1 MNKSQFWAMA
11 CDLKEHPENLPKYR
25 AIYRNVYPFSD
36 GIFKMLM
43 ANEGKP
49 ERTIKFLNAM
59 LGLTG
64 DKAITEFTLGVQE
77 QPGVLDNKTNIF
89 DIYGYNQAKEP
100 VVIEV
105 QQNFNTLFVDRLVY
119 YTARIVNNQVKKC
132 KSYELPHIYVL
143 SLLVDD
149 QFPLEAD
156 TYFHHCQVMR
166 NRKYPFKKI
175 DVFLVEMTKFFRM
188 DDRLLEENRK
198 AVRSIQEGARD
209 ERGIAQNVQEGTR
222 NEHGI
227 ARNAQKEV
235 RDMSPRA
242 EMLRLFRDVLEDKT
256 IDMEKAGKLLDE
268 DFVKDVDFRGYTD
281 ELLLLE
287 VDNMTDMLYEKQGSY
302 LQGKAE
308 GREEGRTEEREKIAA
323 EMAAKDA
330 SIAAKD
336 AEIQRLSELLASKG

>member
-1 MNKSQFWAMA
+1 MNRSQFWAMA
-11 CDLKEHPENLPKYR
+11 RDLKEHPENLPKYR
-25 AIYRNVYPFSD
+25 EIYRNVYPFSD

-43 ANEGKP
+43 ASEGKP

-64 DKAITEFTLGVQE
+64 NKAITKFTLGVQE

-89 DIYGYNQAKEP
+89 DIYGYNQANEP

-105 QQNFNTLFVDRLVY
+105 QQNFNTLFMDRLVY
-119 YTARIVNNQVKKC
+119 YTSRIVNNQVKKN

-149 QFPLEAD
+149 QFPLEPD
-156 TYFHHCQVMR
+156 TYFHQCQVMR

-175 DVFLVEMTKFFRM
+175 DVFLVEMSKFFRM
-188 DDRLLEENRK
+188 DDRLQEENRW
-198 AVRSIQEGARD
+198 EARD
-209 ERGIAQNVQEGTR
+209 V
-222 NEHGI
+222 
-227 ARNAQKEV
+227 
-235 RDMSPRA
+235 SPRA

-256 IDMEKAGKLLDE
+256 IDEEKAGNLLDE
-268 DFVKDVDFRGYTD
+268 DFAKDVSFVGYTD

-302 LQGKAE
+302 LQGK
-308 GREEGRTEEREKIAA
+308 EEGRNEGLSLGRDEEKREL
-323 EMAAKDA
+323 AKGFRD
-330 SIAAKD
+330 D
-336 AEIQRLSELLASKG
+336 GVPLEIISKRTGLTPEEIKAL

>member
-1 MNKSQFWAMA
+1 MNRSQFWAMA
-11 CDLKEHPENLPKYR
+11 RDLKEHPENLPKYR
-25 AIYRNVYPFSD
+25 EIYRNVYPFSD

-43 ANEGKP
+43 ASEGKP

-64 DKAITEFTLGVQE
+64 NKAITKFTLGVQE

-89 DIYGYNQAKEP
+89 DIYGYNQANEP

-105 QQNFNTLFVDRLVY
+105 QQNFNTLFMDRLVY
-119 YTARIVNNQVKKC
+119 YTSRIVNNQVKKN

-149 QFPLEAD
+149 QFPLEPD
-156 TYFHHCQVMR
+156 TYFHQCQVMR

-175 DVFLVEMTKFFRM
+175 DVFLVEMSKFFRM
-188 DDRLLEENRK
+188 DDRLQEENR
-198 AVRSIQEGARD
+198 REARD
-209 ERGIAQNVQEGTR
+209 V
-222 NEHGI
+222 
-227 ARNAQKEV
+227 
-235 RDMSPRA
+235 SPRA

-256 IDMEKAGKLLDE
+256 IDEEKAGNLLDE
-268 DFVKDVDFRGYTD
+268 DFAKDVSFVGYTD

-302 LQGKAE
+302 LQGK
-308 GREEGRTEEREKIAA
+308 EEGADAKNKELAKAFRDDGVPLEIISKRTGLTLE
-323 EMAAKDA
+323 
-330 SIAAKD
+330 
-336 AEIQRLSELLASKG
+336 EIQAL

>member
-1 MNKSQFWAMA
+1 MNRSQFWAMA
-11 CDLKEHPENLPKYR
+11 RDLKEHPENLPKYR

-43 ANEGKP
+43 ASEGKP

-64 DKAITEFTLGVQE
+64 NKAITKFTLGVQE

-89 DIYGYNQAKEP
+89 DIYGYNQANEP

-105 QQNFNTLFVDRLVY
+105 QQNFNTLFMDRLVY
-119 YTARIVNNQVKKC
+119 YTSRIVNNQVKKN

-149 QFPLEAD
+149 QFPLEPD
-156 TYFHHCQVMR
+156 TYFHQCQVMR

-175 DVFLVEMTKFFRM
+175 DVFLVEMSKFFRM
-188 DDRLLEENRK
+188 DDRLQEENR
-198 AVRSIQEGARD
+198 REARD
-209 ERGIAQNVQEGTR
+209 V
-222 NEHGI
+222 
-227 ARNAQKEV
+227 
-235 RDMSPRA
+235 SPRA

-256 IDMEKAGKLLDE
+256 IDEEKAGNLLDE
-268 DFVKDVDFRGYTD
+268 DFAKDVSFVGYTD

-302 LQGKAE
+302 LQGK
-308 GREEGRTEEREKIAA
+308 EEGADAKNKELAKGFRDDGFPLEAIAKRTGLTPEEIKA
-323 EMAAKDA
+323 
-330 SIAAKD
+330 
-336 AEIQRLSELLASKG
+336 L

>member
-25 AIYRNVYPFSD
+25 EIYRNVYPFSD

-119 YTARIVNNQVKKC
+119 YTARIVNNQVKKS

-166 NRKYPFKKI
+166 NRKYAFKKI

-209 ERGIAQNVQEGTR
+209 ERGIAR
-222 NEHGI
+222 D
-227 ARNAQKEV
+227 AQKEV

-268 DFVKDVDFRGYTD
+268 DFAKDVNFRGYTD

-308 GREEGRTEEREKIAA
+308 GREEERLLA
-323 EMAAKDA
+323 
-330 SIAAKD
+330 D
-336 AEIQRLSELLASKG
+336 AEKLESARAMLAEGDSKEKVCRVLKLSEAQIKAL

>member
-119 YTARIVNNQVKKC
+119 YTARIVNNQVKKS

-198 AVRSIQEGARD
+198 AARSIQEGA
-209 ERGIAQNVQEGTR
+209 Q

-227 ARNAQKEV
+227 A

-268 DFVKDVDFRGYTD
+268 DFVKDVDFKGYTD

-308 GREEGRTEEREKIAA
+308 GREEGHAEGADAKNKELAKGFRDDGFPLEAIAKRTGLSPE
-323 EMAAKDA
+323 
-330 SIAAKD
+330 
-336 AEIQRLSELLASKG
+336 EIQAL

>member
-1 MNKSQFWAMA
+1 MA
-11 CDLKEHPENLPKYR
+11 RDLKEHPENLPKYR
-25 AIYRNVYPFSD
+25 EIYRNVYPFSD

-43 ANEGKP
+43 ASEGKP

-64 DKAITEFTLGVQE
+64 NKAITKFTLGVQE
-77 QPGVLDNKTNIF
+77 QPGVMDNKTNIF
-89 DIYGYNQAKEP
+89 DIYGYNQSNEP

-119 YTARIVNNQVKKC
+119 YTSRIVNNQVKKN

-149 QFPLEAD
+149 QFPLEPD
-156 TYFHHCQVMR
+156 TYFHQCQVMR

-175 DVFLVEMTKFFRM
+175 DVFLVEMSKFFRM
-188 DDRLLEENRK
+188 DDRL
-198 AVRSIQEGARD
+198 QEGNRREARD
-209 ERGIAQNVQEGTR
+209 V
-222 NEHGI
+222 
-227 ARNAQKEV
+227 
-235 RDMSPRA
+235 SPRA

-256 IDMEKAGKLLDE
+256 IDEEKAGNLLDE
-268 DFVKDVDFRGYTD
+268 DFAKDVSFVGYTD

-308 GREEGRTEEREKIAA
+308 GKEEGLSQGADAKNKELAKGFRDDGFPLEAIAKRTGLTPEEIKA
-323 EMAAKDA
+323 
-330 SIAAKD
+330 
-336 AEIQRLSELLASKG
+336 L

>member
-1 MNKSQFWAMA
+1 MA
-11 CDLKEHPENLPKYR
+11 RDLKEHPENLPKYR
-25 AIYRNVYPFSD
+25 EIYRNVYPFSD

-43 ANEGKP
+43 ASEGKP

-64 DKAITEFTLGVQE
+64 SKAITKFTLGVQE

-89 DIYGYNQAKEP
+89 DIYGYNQSNEP

-105 QQNFNTLFVDRLVY
+105 QQNFNTLFMDRLVY
-119 YTARIVNNQVKKC
+119 YTSRIVNNQVKKN

-149 QFPLEAD
+149 QFPLEPD
-156 TYFHHCQVMR
+156 TYFHQCQVMR

-175 DVFLVEMTKFFRM
+175 DVFLVEMSKFFRM
-188 DDRLLEENRK
+188 DDRLQEENR
-198 AVRSIQEGARD
+198 REARD
-209 ERGIAQNVQEGTR
+209 V
-222 NEHGI
+222 
-227 ARNAQKEV
+227 
-235 RDMSPRA
+235 SPRA

-256 IDMEKAGKLLDE
+256 IDEEKAGNLLDE
-268 DFVKDVDFRGYTD
+268 DFAKDVSFVGYTD

-302 LQGKAE
+302 LQGK
-308 GREEGRTEEREKIAA
+308 EEGLSQGRNEEKREL
-323 EMAAKDA
+323 AKAFRDA
-330 SIAAKD
+330 GVSV
-336 AEIQRLSELLASKG
+336 EIISEKTNLTPEEIKAL